1 MSRRAVGQPDAPGLH
16 ERIKQPH
23 RAAGGRS
30 RTDWPVNHPAGERPQ
45 LAPPIIDTGVLG
57 WMRKNLFS
65 SWGNGITTVVLVIVA
80 GSILANFLNWAVV
93 NAVWTAPT
101 GQDCRGHGAC
111 WALIHEKY
119 RYIFFGS
126 FPYEQQWR
134 PLFAILAMLAMLVL
148 SSDRRNWNARL
159 LWIWGIGSFVAFLL
173 MFGQIHI
180 SISLILFV
188 ALGVGGLG
196 MLMRS
201 AAGTP
206 AEGNGWRGPA
216 ALRAG
221 RFIPR
226 GPPRA
231 PARGAI
237 GAVGVILRVTGV
249 LPAWSLPIA
258 PFDYVETHLWGGL
271 PVTIILATYGL
282 LFAFPLGILLALG
295 RRSHLLLIKGLCV
308 GFIELIRGV
317 PLISLLIMASVM
329 LPLFLPSGMTFDKF
343 LRAQTAVILFAAAYI
358 AEIIRGGLQSLPKGQ
373 FEAADAMGL
382 NFFQKTTLIILPQ
395 ALRVVIPPLIN
406 TFIGFFKDTSLV
418 LIIGI
423 FDFLNTA
430 NQALVD
436 PACAGYPGEIYL
448 FAAFIYFC
456 FCFSMS
462 RYSKYLEVEL
472 NRGTRR

>member
-1 MSRRAVGQPDAPGLH
+1 MTDAM
-16 ERIKQPH
+16 
-23 RAAGGRS
+23 
-30 RTDWPVNHPAGERPQ
+30 PVGERPQ
-45 LAPPIIDTGVLG
+45 LAPPVVDAGALG

-65 SWGNGITTVVLVIVA
+65 SWGNGITTVVLALVF
-80 GSILANFLNWAVV
+80 GWLLSWFLNWALF
-93 NAVWTAPT
+93 TATFTAAT
-101 GQDCRGHGAC
+101 GAECRGHGAC

-126 FPYEQQWR
+126 FPYEQHWR
-134 PLFAILAMLAMLVL
+134 PLFAVIAMLAMLVL
-148 SSDRRNWNARL
+148 SSDRRMWNKRL
-159 LWIWGIGSFVAFLL
+159 IAIWGIGSFVTFLL

-188 ALGVGGLG
+188 ALAAGGLG
-196 MLMRS
+196 MILRG
-201 AAGTP
+201 ALATP
-206 AEGNGWRGPA
+206 AEINGWRALA
-216 ALRAG
+216 A
-221 RFIPR
+221 I
-226 GPPRA
+226 
-231 PARGAI
+231 GAI
-237 GAVGVILRVTGV
+237 GLVLRIAGV
-249 LPAWSLPIA
+249 LPAWSLAIA
-258 PFDYVETHLWGGL
+258 PLSYVETGLWGGI
-271 PVTIILATYGL
+271 PVTMILATYGL
-282 LFAFPLGILLALG
+282 LFAFPFGILLALG
-295 RRSHLLLIKGLCV
+295 RRSHLPLIKGLCV

-343 LRAQTAVILFAAAYI
+343 LRAQVAVILFAGAYI

-382 NFFQKTTLIILPQ
+382 NYVQKTAFVVLPQ

-436 PACAGYPGEIYL
+436 PNWAGFPGEVYL
-448 FAAFIYFC
+448 FAAFVYFC
-456 FCFSMS
+456 FCYSMS
-462 RYSKYLEVEL
+462 RYSKWLEIEL
-472 NRGTRR
+472 NKGTRR

>member
-1 MSRRAVGQPDAPGLH
+1 MADVAQ
-16 ERIKQPH
+16 
-23 RAAGGRS
+23 
-30 RTDWPVNHPAGERPQ
+30 GERRQ
-45 LAPPIIDTGVLG
+45 LAPPVVDTGAIG

-65 SWGNGITTVVLVIVA
+65 SWGNALTTIVLVVA
-80 GSILANFLNWAVV
+80 IGWILIGFIDWAVI

-134 PLFAILAMLAMLVL
+134 PLLAIVAMLAMLIL

-159 LWIWGIGSFVAFLL
+159 LWIWGVGSFVTFLL

-188 ALGVGGLG
+188 ALGAGGLG
-196 MLMRS
+196 MLMRG
-201 AAGTP
+201 AVGTP
-206 AEGNGWRGPA
+206 AEINGWRALA
-216 ALRAG
+216 A
-221 RFIPR
+221 I
-226 GPPRA
+226 
-231 PARGAI
+231 GAI
-237 GAVGVILRVTGV
+237 GLVLRVTGV

-282 LFAFPLGILLALG
+282 LFAFPYGVLLALG
-295 RRSHLLLIKGLCV
+295 RRSRLPLIKGLCV

-329 LPLFLPSGMTFDKF
+329 LPLFLPSGMTIDKF
-343 LRAQTAVILFAAAYI
+343 LRAQTAVILFAGAYI

-382 NFFQKTTLIILPQ
+382 NYVQKTAFIILPQ

-436 PACAGYPGEIYL
+436 PNWAGFPGEVYL
-448 FAAFIYFC
+448 FAAFVYFC
-456 FCFSMS
+456 FCYSMS
-462 RYSKYLEVEL
+462 RYSKWLEIEL
-472 NRGTRR
+472 NKGTRR